1 MVKRGVTK
9 PGKNRKRRFNAPNHI
24 RRKFLSAPLS
34 PSLKAEYG
42 ARSMPVRRDDTVTI
56 TKGDRKLT
64 EGKVLRV
71 DSERS
76 KIYIEGVTR
85 NRMDGSMVH
94 IPVRPENVMIT
105 RLELGDD
112 KRRAILARR
121 GFGAKRRSA

>member
-9 PGKNRKRRFNAPNHI
+9 PGKNRKRRFNAPNHV

-34 PSLKAEYG
+34 PSLKTEYG
-42 ARSMPVRRDDTVTI
+42 ARSMPIRRDDTVTI

-85 NRMDGSMVH
+85 NRMDGSMVQ
-94 IPVRPENVMIT
+94 IPIRPENVMIT

>member
-9 PGKNRKRRFNAPNHI
+9 PGKNRKRRFNAPNHV

-34 PSLKAEYG
+34 PSLKIEYG

-56 TKGDRKLT
+56 TKGDKKLT
-64 EGKVLRV
+64 EGKIIRV

-85 NRMDGSMVH
+85 NRMDGSMVQ
-94 IPVRPENVMIT
+94 IPIRPENVMIT

-121 GFGAKRRSA
+121 GFGAKGRSA

>member
-1 MVKRGVTK
+1 MVKKGVTK
-9 PGKNRKRRFNAPNHI
+9 PGKNRKRRFNAPNHV

-34 PSLKAEYG
+34 PSLKIEYG

-85 NRMDGSMVH
+85 NRMDGSMVQ
-94 IPVRPENVMIT
+94 IPIRPENVMIT

>member
-1 MVKRGVTK
+1 MVKRAVTK
-9 PGKNRKRRFNAPNHI
+9 PGKNRKRRFNAPNHV

-85 NRMDGSMVH
+85 NRMDGSMVQ
-94 IPVRPENVMIT
+94 IPIRPENVMIT

-121 GFGAKRRSA
+121 GFGAKMRSA

>member
-9 PGKNRKRRFNAPNHI
+9 PGKNRKRRFNAPNHV

-34 PSLKAEYG
+34 PSLKIEYG

-64 EGKVLRV
+64 EGKVIRV

-85 NRMDGSMVH
+85 NRMDGSMVQ
-94 IPVRPENVMIT
+94 IPIRPENVMIT

-121 GFGAKRRSA
+121 GFGAKGRSA

>member
-121 GFGAKRRSA
+121 GFGAKMRSA

>member
-9 PGKNRKRRFNAPNHI
+9 PGKNRKRRFNAPNHV

-34 PSLKAEYG
+34 PSLKIEYG
-42 ARSMPVRRDDTVTI
+42 ARSMPIRRDDTVTI

-64 EGKVLRV
+64 EGKVIRV

-85 NRMDGSMVH
+85 NRMDGSMVQ
-94 IPVRPENVMIT
+94 IPIRPENVMIT

-121 GFGAKRRSA
+121 GFEAKRRSA

>member
-9 PGKNRKRRFNAPNHI
+9 PGKNRKRRFNAPNHV

-34 PSLKAEYG
+34 PTLKIEYG
-42 ARSMPVRRDDTVTI
+42 ARSMPIRRDDTVTI

-64 EGKVLRV
+64 EGKVIRV

-85 NRMDGSMVH
+85 NRMDGSMVQ
-94 IPVRPENVMIT
+94 IPIRPENVMIT

-121 GFGAKRRSA
+121 GFGAKGRSA

>member
-9 PGKNRKRRFNAPNHI
+9 PGKNRKRRFNAPNHV

-34 PSLKAEYG
+34 PSLKIEYG

-64 EGKVLRV
+64 EGKIIRV

-85 NRMDGSMVH
+85 NRMDGSMVQ
-94 IPVRPENVMIT
+94 IPIRPENVMIT

-121 GFGAKRRSA
+121 GFGAKGRSA

>member
-1 MVKRGVTK
+1 MVKRAVTK
-9 PGKNRKRRFNAPNHI
+9 PGKNRKRRFNAPNHV

-34 PSLKAEYG
+34 PSLKIEYG

-85 NRMDGSMVH
+85 NRMDGSMVQ
-94 IPVRPENVMIT
+94 IPIRPENVMIT

-121 GFGAKRRSA
+121 GFGAKKRSA

>member
-9 PGKNRKRRFNAPNHI
+9 PGKNRKRRFNAPNHV

-34 PSLKAEYG
+34 PALKIEYG
-42 ARSMPVRRDDTVTI
+42 ARSMPIRRDDTVTI

-64 EGKVLRV
+64 EGKVIRV
-71 DSERS
+71 DSQRS

-85 NRMDGSMVH
+85 NRMDGSMVQ
-94 IPVRPENVMIT
+94 IPIRPENVMIT

-121 GFGAKRRSA
+121 GFEAKRRSA

>member
-9 PGKNRKRRFNAPNHI
+9 PGKNRKRRFNAPNHV

-34 PSLKAEYG
+34 PSLKIEYG

-85 NRMDGSMVH
+85 NRMDGSMVQ
-94 IPVRPENVMIT
+94 IPIRPENVMIT

-121 GFGAKRRSA
+121 GFGAKRRGA